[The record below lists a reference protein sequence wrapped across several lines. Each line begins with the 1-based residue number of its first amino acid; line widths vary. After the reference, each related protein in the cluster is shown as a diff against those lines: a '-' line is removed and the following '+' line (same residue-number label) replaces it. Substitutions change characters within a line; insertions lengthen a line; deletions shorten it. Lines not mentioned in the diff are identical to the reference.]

1 MTDPAVPPDDP
12 LHDARHRLKSPLA
25 VILARAQ
32 LLARAVR
39 RSPVLADGERGRLL
53 AGLAAIED
61 AVRVAAA
68 QVDALR
74 AEAPPERSR
83 ADAAAES
90 PAPAARGRRADDG
103 PDGDAGV
110 VAHVRLALV
119 DGSEDTWVAPMRLRD
134 DAVSYAAAIHPP
146 AGAVVLGVE
155 PLVRP
160 GTTALEVVVARADVP
175 PP

>member
-1 MTDPAVPPDDP
+1 M
-12 LHDARHRLKSPLA
+12 
-25 VILARAQ
+25 
-32 LLARAVR
+32 
-39 RSPVLADGERGRLL
+39 
-53 AGLAAIED
+53 
-61 AVRVAAA
+61 RVAAA

-110 VAHVRLALV
+110 VAQVRVGLA
-119 DGSEDTWVAPMRLRD
+119 DGSEDTWLVPSGPGTTPFVRR
-134 DAVSYAAAIHPP
+134 AIYPP
-146 AGAVVLGVE
+146 AGAAVLGVE